1 MGFGRKA
8 LDSVM
13 VQEVDTLIDNF
24 LEAKDNVVKMENNFS
39 ASIINVLWQ
48 IVASKRFEQDHP
60 DTKALMDIVNSQF
73 KTSNFAFII
82 RYSVTHILREIN
94 FRESRSSKTAI
105 LWLEMSDFKNYK
117 KYVKLANYKP
127 QNWPTLISRKI

>member
-24 LEAKDNVVKMENNFS
+24 LEAKNNVVKMENNFS

-48 IVASKRFEQDHP
+48 IVASKRFEPDHP
-60 DTKALMDIVNSQF
+60 DTKALMNIVNSQF
-73 KTSNFAFII
+73 KTSNFAFIL
-82 RYSVTHILREIN
+82 RYRVTQ
-94 FRESRSSKTAI
+94 
-105 LWLEMSDFKNYK
+105 
-117 KYVKLANYKP
+117 VKIY
-127 QNWPTLISRKI
+127 